1 MPFSIKIKDK
11 NRLAWLLIGVLG
23 VAVIIIWVPLLTAA
37 RTPMLTVAFLDVGQ
51 GDAIFITTPSGRH
64 MLVDG
69 GRGGAV
75 LKALGAVMP
84 FWDRNIDVVVATHP
98 DADHIGGL
106 AGVFNRFA
114 VGTFVQSDVTHS
126 TSITRALLKA
136 VANDKGVHEI
146 TARRGEVFDF
156 GDGVRATIL
165 FPDRPLTDVDSNTA
179 SVVVRI
185 TFGTQSFL
193 LTGDSPQKIER
204 YLVSMDEKGLASDVL
219 KAGHHGSKTAS
230 NPLFIGD
237 VAPTYTV
244 LSRGCHNRYG
254 HPHKITLETLH
265 FFKTKIEDTCPK
277 GTIVFTT
284 DGTTLWMKT
293 QK

>member
-1 MPFSIKIKDK
+1 MFLKIKDK
-11 NRLAWLLIGVLG
+11 NKRAWIVIGVLG
-23 VAVIIIWVPLLTAA
+23 ILAIIIWVPLLTAS
-37 RTPMLTVAFLDVGQ
+37 RTPILTVAFLDVGQ
-51 GDAIFITTPSGRH
+51 GDAILLTTPSGRH
-64 MLVDG
+64 MLIDG

-75 LKALGAVMP
+75 LKALGTIMP
-84 FWDRNIDVVVATHP
+84 FWDRNIDIVVATHP

-106 AGVFNRFA
+106 AGVFNRFH

-136 VANDKGVHEI
+136 VENDKGVHRV

-156 GDGVRATIL
+156 GDGVTATVL
-165 FPDRPLTDVDSNTA
+165 FPDRSLTNVDSNTA
-179 SVVVRI
+179 SVVLRV

-193 LTGDSPQKIER
+193 LTGDSPQKIEL
-204 YLVSMDEKGLASDVL
+204 YLVSMDEKGLTSDVL
-219 KAGHHGSKTAS
+219 KAGHHGSKTSS

-237 VAPTYTV
+237 VAPEYTV

-254 HPHKITLETLH
+254 HPHKVTLDTLRY
-265 FFKTKIEDTCPK
+265 FKTKIEDTCLK

-284 DGTTLWMKT
+284 DGTTLKMNK
-293 QK
+293 